1 MSLKAITPFVELRTR
16 LAHALGYRDYPAN
29 ATAEPY
35 LTYVVKSYGGEDVED
50 YLELF
55 IAVIE
60 HFKSR
65 AAVAGGNDSIQALID
80 KLTVAGFRSVFVDT
94 SPGDAMRR
102 AHVEDTIMCI
112 IGTWTTML
120 SSFQLKCRSRK
131 VTAAYNIFAN
141 AVPSP
146 KDPYEENVAGLVL
159 GSELCPGGQWD
170 HRVDIGNDT
179 TSKLV
184 MLLSNATGAANQS
197 SLQSLMQSTGQLE
210 SFSNS
215 TSFYHVVVFEAKL
228 ALT

>member
-1 MSLKAITPFVELRTR
+1 MSLKATTPSDELRTR
-16 LAHALGYRDYPAN
+16 LAHALGYHDYPAS

-35 LTYVVKSYGGEDVED
+35 LTYIVKSYGGEDVED

-55 IAVIE
+55 IAVVE
-60 HFKSR
+60 HFKSG
-65 AAVAGGNDSIQALID
+65 AAVTGGNDSIQALID
-80 KLTVAGFRSVFVDT
+80 KLTLAGFRSVFVDT
-94 SPGDAMRR
+94 SAGDAMRR
-102 AHVEDTIMCI
+102 AHVEDIIMCI

-120 SSFQLKCRSRK
+120 SSFQLKGRSRK

-146 KDPYEENVAGLVL
+146 KDPYEENVAGLIL

-184 MLLSNATGAANQS
+184 MLLSNATGATNQS
-197 SLQSLMQSTGQLE
+197 SLQSLMQSTGQLQPL
-210 SFSNS
+210 SNS
-215 TSFYHVVVFEAKL
+215 TSSYHAVISEAKL
-228 ALT
+228 VLT